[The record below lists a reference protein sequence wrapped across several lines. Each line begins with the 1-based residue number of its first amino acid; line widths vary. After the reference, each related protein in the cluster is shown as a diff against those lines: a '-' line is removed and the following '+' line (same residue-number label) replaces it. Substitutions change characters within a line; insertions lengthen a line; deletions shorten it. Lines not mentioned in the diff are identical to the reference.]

1 MQKKK
6 ENLLEKIVKKDYN
19 NELEK
24 VLEEKNFGENEK
36 NILLNILY
44 KIEAAYKDYKCV
56 KRNVETKEEIIEK
69 IIEIIK
75 NDCNK
80 ITLIKPSNEKTEIL
94 NGKTF
99 MIDKRKKEI

>member
-36 NILLNILY
+36 NILINIL
-44 KIEAAYKDYKCV
+44 
-56 KRNVETKEEIIEK
+56 
-69 IIEIIK
+69 
-75 NDCNK
+75 
-80 ITLIKPSNEKTEIL
+80 
-94 NGKTF
+94 
-99 MIDKRKKEI
+99 